1 MKISLI
7 TPAGKGSRGG
17 NRTTAVRW
25 SHILRGLGHRVSV
38 RTEYSGEPADI
49 MIALHAWRSA
59 RSIADFHKLHPDK
72 PIIVALTGTDI
83 YRFIH
88 THRATTLRSLALA
101 DKLVGLHALVPK
113 AIPARYRDKLKI
125 IYQSAPAIPRRRVA
139 HLTEAKSGSN
149 SFEVLVAG
157 HLRAEKDPLR
167 AAQAA
172 RLLPAASRVRVLH
185 LGRAHDE
192 TWARRARAEMARNP
206 RYVWRGE
213 VTGSQVR
220 QHMRHAALMVLS
232 SRMEGGANVI
242 SEAVMAGLPVV
253 ASKIAGSVGLLGKK
267 YPGYYPVGDSA
278 ALARLLR
285 RAEKDTR
292 YLEALRQHCGAR
304 AELFAAA
311 REQRSWR
318 GLLAGIR
325 QLR

>member
-25 SHILRGLGHRVSV
+25 SRILRGFGHRVSV
-38 RTEYSGEPADI
+38 GTEYSGERADM

-59 RSIADFHKLHPDK
+59 RSITDFHKLHPGK

-88 THRATTLRSLALA
+88 THRATTLRSFAVA
-101 DKLVGLHALVPK
+101 DKLIGLHALVPD
-113 AIPARYRDKLKI
+113 AIPLRYRHKIEI
-125 IYQSAPAIPRRRVA
+125 IYQSAPPLRG
-139 HLTEAKSGSN
+139 LDAKSGTGC
-149 SFEVLVAG
+149 FEVLVVG

-172 RLLPAASRVRVLH
+172 RLLPASSRVRVVH

-192 TWARRARAEMARNP
+192 SWARRARADMERNP
-206 RYVWRGE
+206 RYIWRGE

-220 QHMRHAALMVLS
+220 QHMRRADLMVLS

-242 SEAVMAGLPVV
+242 SEAVMAGLPVI
-253 ASKIAGSVGLLGKK
+253 ASKIAGSVGLLGNK

-285 RAEKDTR
+285 RAEQDWR
-292 YLEALRQHCGAR
+292 YLAALRRHCRAR
-304 AELFAAA
+304 AKLFAAA
-311 REQRSWR
+311 RERRSWR
-318 GLLAGIR
+318 DLLANIR